1 MQWDDNQVVMSTQV
15 DPALRSQDSVA
26 MSMAAESN
34 ERKNADKVFKR
45 FFLEWNDGGATFK
58 YRDRLIANYKQKDY
72 QLEVDLDDL
81 NKHNPMFSS
90 RLREKPNQMLEVFEK
105 AALDVVCC
113 NMYPRPTTQKGMRTI
128 QIQLNNWQ
136 RNDVAIRNI
145 DSTHLKQLVCV
156 PGIVVAA
163 GRSKCKATA
172 VTLRCKSCQATRK
185 VACKPG
191 ISGIQ
196 LPRTCEAGGKE
207 MNDNRCQLDPFEVM
221 PDQCTFV
228 DTQMLRLQEAPEDV
242 PTGEMPQGIQMLC
255 DRKLVDKVKPG
266 TRVRVIAVVSI
277 RQSAG
282 KVGRKDSTVQ
292 ATYLRV
298 VGMDIVNAEKKS
310 GSVLP
315 EEEERLR
322 LLASEKDIYQKISQS
337 IAPAIYGHEEI
348 KKSIACLMFGGSRK
362 TLPDNT
368 RLRGDINVLLL
379 GDPSCGKSQFLKFVK
394 QVAPICVYTSGK
406 GSSAAGL
413 TASVMRQN
421 GEFVLEGGA
430 MVLADGGVVC
440 IDEFDKM
447 REQDRVAIHEAMEQQ
462 TISIAKAGITATL
475 TSRTSV
481 LAAANPIFGRYDDLK
496 STSENIDFETT
507 ILSRFDLIFIIRDTK
522 NVERDTRLASHIIG
536 LHNHEASKKEIK
548 GPIDLD
554 DVSKLVAF
562 ARHNVRPRLTQ
573 RASAILTN
581 HYVRF
586 REEAKQA
593 GANCAI
599 PITVR
604 QLEAIVRISESL
616 AKMELR
622 EEATAD
628 HVKEAVRLFQL
639 ATMAAA
645 KQGTAGGGISQDD
658 STGKAIQKIE
668 KHIKRRI
675 AIGNKCSYTKLATDL
690 ARLGHPDGLIL
701 KAVNVMHSR
710 GELEFINKRK
720 TIHRKR

>member
-1 MQWDDNQVVMSTQV
+1 MSTQV
-15 DPALRSQDSVA
+15 DKAGRSQDSVA
-26 MSMAAESN
+26 MSQAAETN
-34 ERKNADKVFKR
+34 EKNKAKNVFTS
-45 FFLEWNDGGATFK
+45 FFLEWNDGGATYK
-58 YRDRLIANYKQKDY
+58 YRDRLIANYKQKDF
-72 QLEVDLDDL
+72 QIEVDLDDL
-81 NKHNPMFSS
+81 NKHNAIFCSH
-90 RLREKPNQMLEVFEK
+90 LREKPEQMLEVFEK

-113 NMYPRPTTQKGMRTI
+113 NMFPRPTTQKGMHTI
-128 QIQLNNWQ
+128 QVQLSNWE
-136 RNDVAIRNI
+136 RNDVPIRNI
-145 DSTHLKQLVCV
+145 DTAHLKQLVCV
-156 PGIVVAA
+156 PGIVVGA
-163 GRSKCKATA
+163 GRSKCKATV
-172 VTLRCKSCQATRK
+172 VTLRCKGCQATCT
-185 VACKPG
+185 VPCKPG
-191 ISGIQ
+191 IGGVQ
-196 LPRTCEAGGKE
+196 LPRKCEARANAMQDE
-207 MNDNRCQLDPFEVM
+207 RCPLDPFEVV
-221 PDQCTFV
+221 PDSCKFV

-242 PTGEMPQGIQMLC
+242 PTGEMPQGIQMIC

-266 TRVRVIAVVSI
+266 TRVRVIAVVSL
-277 RQSAG
+277 RSNAG
-282 KVGRKDSTVQ
+282 KGGNKDSSVQ
-292 ATYLRV
+292 STYLRV
-298 VGMDIVNAEKKS
+298 VGMDVVNKEKKT
-310 GSVLP
+310 GNVLP

-322 LLASEKDIYQKISQS
+322 LLANDKEIYEKISQS

-348 KKSIACLMFGGSRK
+348 KKAIACLMFGGSRK
-362 TLPDNT
+362 TLPDGT

-379 GDPSCGKSQFLKFVK
+379 GDPSCGKSQFLKFVH

-536 LHNHEASKKEIK
+536 LHNHEASKKELK
-548 GPIDLD
+548 GPVELD

-593 GANCAI
+593 GASCAI

-622 EEATAD
+622 EDATAD

-645 KQGTAGGGISQDD
+645 KQGTVSGGVSGDD
-658 STGKAIQKIE
+658 ATGKKIQKIE
-668 KHIKRRI
+668 KHIRRRI
-675 AIGNKCSYTKLATDL
+675 AIGNKCSYSKLSTDL

-720 TIHRKR
+720 MIHRKR